1 LVHENN
7 MSDKIAFI
15 GAGNMARSLVGG
27 LLKHGVPSGSIVT
40 ADPDAA
46 QRTTMAAL
54 GVATT
59 ASNTEAVRG
68 ATTVVLAV
76 KPQAMRDVVR
86 GLRDQLGAHHL
97 LISIAAGVP
106 IDAMQRWCAQPLGI
120 VRCMPN
126 TPALYGAGVTALF
139 ANEYV
144 TPQQRATAEST
155 LSAVGHAIW
164 VNRESAL
171 DAVTAVSGSG
181 PAYFFYLMEAMIAAG
196 VELGLDENT
205 ARTLTLRTA
214 SGAALMAIESGLAP
228 AQLRRNVT
236 SPGGTTEAAIAVLD
250 ANRCNTALIDAL
262 RQAAN
267 RSVELAV
274 EFGAD

>member
-1 LVHENN
+1 MRDN
-7 MSDKIAFI
+7 IAFI

-27 LLKHGVPSGSIVT
+27 LLKSGVPIDRVVAS
-40 ADPDAA
+40 DPDAA

-59 ASNTEAVRG
+59 ASNTSAIDG
-68 ATTVVLAV
+68 AATIVLAV
-76 KPQAMRDVVR
+76 KPQAMRGVMQ
-86 GLRDQLGAHHL
+86 GLRSALRAEHL

-106 IDAMQRWCAQPLGI
+106 IGAIQRWSAPSLGI

-126 TPALYGAGVTALF
+126 TPALYGAAVTALL
-139 ANEYV
+139 ANEHA
-144 TPQQRATAEST
+144 TPRQRTTAEST
-155 LSAVGHAIW
+155 LAAVGRVIW
-164 VNRESAL
+164 VDNEAAL

-196 VELGLDENT
+196 VKLGLDEGT
-205 ARTLTLRTA
+205 ARTLTLQTA
-214 SGAALMAIESGLAP
+214 TGAALMAAESGLAP

-236 SPGGTTEAAIAVLD
+236 SPGGTTEAAIAVLE
-250 ANRCNTALIDAL
+250 ANRCQTVLIDAL
-262 RQAAN
+262 RQASN
-267 RSVELAV
+267 RSAELAV